1 MFNHIRHMY
10 IPDKMKVIKNMV
22 MVSLSIVLLSGF
34 VFGIDTLIAGI
45 YQKII

>member
-1 MFNHIRHMY
+1 MY
-10 IPDKMKVIKNMV
+10 IPDKMKVIKNMI

-45 YQKII
+45 YRMII